1 MKQIKNP
8 NVNKTVK
15 NFTINDTT
23 DSNSSISTIQTND
36 NSKYSDTSYQPSTS
50 DDNKSSSLNKKEFT
64 RGRVR
69 NQINYIRPNFLQ
81 NLENKNNTSIASPTL
96 EIQNRKLRQKINNT
110 TKNVSS
116 PVSTNIL
123 QKNFAIFKNI

>member
-23 DSNSSISTIQTND
+23 DSNSSISTIHTND

>member
-23 DSNSSISTIQTND
+23 DSNSSISTIHTND

-81 NLENKNNTSIASPTL
+81 NLENKNNTSITSPTL
-96 EIQNRKLRQKINNT
+96 KIQNRKLRQKINNT

>member
-23 DSNSSISTIQTND
+23 DSNSSISTIHTND

-50 DDNKSSSLNKKEFT
+50 DDNKSSSFNKKEFT

-81 NLENKNNTSIASPTL
+81 NLENKNNTSITSPTL
-96 EIQNRKLRQKINNT
+96 KIQNRKLRQKINNT